1 MAINATNI
9 LTFIKDLIGNEE
21 KMGKFKEI
29 VKDVKELI
37 SDIKNVIELI
47 KK

>member
-1 MAINATNI
+1 MAVNATNI
-9 LTFIKDLIGNEE
+9 LTFIKEIIGNEE

-29 VKDVKELI
+29 IKDVKELI